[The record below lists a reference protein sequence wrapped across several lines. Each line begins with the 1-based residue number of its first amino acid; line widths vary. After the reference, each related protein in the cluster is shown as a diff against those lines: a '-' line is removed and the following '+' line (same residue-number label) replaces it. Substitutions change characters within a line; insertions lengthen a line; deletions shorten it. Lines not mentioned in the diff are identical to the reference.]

1 MYSHHSTY
9 ADTLREI
16 ADFFNLELL
25 MPIIQVS
32 TWYTDNSQDSN
43 SVLDPTFLCANA
55 EEFNKYINLPDLCS
69 ISDYALLSINIIIK
83 EELIQ
88 DKKQTIIKNSKE
100 GKEFVN
106 EFRGRIGYIGIVN
119 IWDELILLNILK
131 YGGTRSVTKT

>member
-1 MYSHHSTY
+1 LYSHHSTY

-43 SVLDPTFLCANA
+43 SVLDPMFLCANA

-83 EELIQ
+83 ENYYQE
-88 DKKQTIIKNSKE
+88 
-100 GKEFVN
+100 
-106 EFRGRIGYIGIVN
+106 
-119 IWDELILLNILK
+119 
-131 YGGTRSVTKT
+131 